1 MAFKELQLQCLLYTK
16 VAHFELLT
24 VLSLFNIMAKFM
36 YSFLFIYAVVF
47 ISYGVTEL
55 NDVNSKNGTTS
66 DGSNGSADNTTGNGK
81 PDTSGNATTTSG
93 SSAFS
98 KDQCYLIFLPLFF
111 LAKLSQF

>member
-66 DGSNGSADNTTGNGK
+66 DGSNGSADNTTRYFRKRHYDIRFFGFFKG
-81 PDTSGNATTTSG
+81 PMLPHFP
-93 SSAFS
+93 SS
-98 KDQCYLIFLPLFF
+98 IFPCQTFTILE
-111 LAKLSQF
+111 